1 MLPKNFKPSVNYAL
15 VRLGKDND
23 GGYLINK
30 ESIEKTKL
38 LLSFGISDDF
48 SFESDFK
55 KQNNCPIIAFD
66 PTTTNKFFLKKII
79 FNILKFEF
87 INFLDEI
94 SNFYNFKKFFNKK
107 ENLFVEKKI
116 GIGGSLNYETITF
129 DEILLLSK
137 VNSNLF
143 LKIDIEGSEYRILDD
158 LVKNSKLIVGI
169 AIEFHDVDLHLEKIS
184 NFIEEID
191 LDLVHIHANNYS
203 KPDKRDIP
211 TAIELTFARNPI
223 KIGNSLN
230 LPHKLDQKNDPNS
243 KNIDLFFTE
252 D

>member
-1 MLPKNFKPSVNYAL
+1 MLPKNFKPNANYAL
-15 VRLGKDND
+15 VRLEKDND

-30 ESIEKTKL
+30 ESIKQTKV

-48 SFESDFK
+48 SFENDFK

-66 PTTTNKFFLKKII
+66 PTLTNRFFLKKII
-79 FNILKFEF
+79 F
-87 INFLDEI
+87 
-94 SNFYNFKKFFNKK
+94 NFYNFKKFFNKK
-107 ENLFVEKKI
+107 ENLFLQKKI
-116 GIGGSLNYETITF
+116 GEGGSLNYETITF
-129 DEILLLSK
+129 NEILLLSK
-137 VNSNLF
+137 VNSNFF

-169 AIEFHDVDLHLEKIS
+169 AIEFHDVDLHFQKIS

-203 KPDKRDIP
+203 KPDKQGIP

-223 KIGNSLN
+223 KIGNNLD

-243 KNIDLFFTE
+243 KNIDLFFPE
-252 D
+252 N